1 MAGLLDGAGGGASN
15 SLNRLY
21 YGDNLDIMQNKL
33 GLESVD
39 LIYLDPP
46 FKSDTNYNLMYRN
59 LTGKPVPE
67 QVHAFADTRSEE
79 QTSELR
85 SLMRN
90 SYAVF
95 CLKTKT
101 HNKQNNKN

>member
-1 MAGLLDGAGGGASN
+1 MAHALCEDATKIGGHMAGLLDGAGGGASN

-59 LTGKPVPE
+59 L
-67 QVHAFADTRSEE
+67 RSEE
-79 QTSELR
+79 RRVGKECVRKCR
-85 SLMRN
+85 SGW
-90 SYAVF
+90 AP
-95 CLKTKT
+95 C
-101 HNKQNNKN
+101 H